1 MHAIKTA
8 ITKTGRLRIMGWEIM
23 MTYRVSLVVAAT
35 VMMSGAAAAAELP
48 TFEVM
53 GFPLTQHQAA
63 ALNSTIAQERTPDPA
78 LTLGGMPASPAQIA
92 ILSPRRNQQEI
103 AAREAEPSRN

>member
-1 MHAIKTA
+1 
-8 ITKTGRLRIMGWEIM
+8 M
-23 MTYRVSLVVAAT
+23 MAYRVSLGIAAT
-35 VMMSGAAAAAELP
+35 VMMSGAAAAAAELP

-53 GFPLTQHQAA
+53 GFALTQHQAA
-63 ALNSTIAQERTPDPA
+63 VLNSAIVQERKPNPT

-103 AAREAEPSRN
+103 AAREAEPPLD